1 MLNVGDTAPAFTLN
15 DQTGTARGLDTY
27 TNQWILLYFY
37 PKDDTPGCTKEA
49 CGLQS
54 RLSAIKRYNGVVL
67 GVSKDSVK
75 SHEKFAKRYKLEFPL
90 LADEETKVCQAY
102 GVWQQKSF
110 LGKKYMG
117 ILRVSYLIDPKGVIA
132 KVYPEVN
139 PEEHAGEIVDDLK
152 ALQK

>member
-1 MLNVGDTAPAFTLN
+1 MLNVGDTAPDFTLQ
-15 DQTGTARGLDTY
+15 DQHGSDRSLGMYAG
-27 TNQWILLYFY
+27 QWVLLYFY

-49 CGLQS
+49 CALQS
-54 RLSAIKRYNGVVL
+54 RLTGIKKLKAEVL

-75 SHEKFAKRYKLEFPL
+75 SHQKFAKRYKLEFPL

-102 GVWQQKSF
+102 GVWQEKSF
-110 LGKKYMG
+110 MGKKYMG
-117 ILRVSYLIDPKGVIA
+117 ILRASFLIDPKGKIA

-139 PEEHAGEIVDDLK
+139 PEEHAGEILDDLK

>member
-1 MLNVGDTAPAFTLN
+1 MLNVGDTAPDFTLQ
-15 DQTGTARGLDTY
+15 DQHGSDRSLGMYKD
-27 TNQWILLYFY
+27 QWVLLYFY

-54 RLSAIKRYNGVVL
+54 RLTAIKKLKAEVL

-75 SHEKFAKRYKLEFPL
+75 SHQKFAKRYKLEFPL

-102 GVWQQKSF
+102 GVWQEKSF
-110 LGKKYMG
+110 MGRKYMG
-117 ILRVSYLIDPKGVIA
+117 ILRASFLIDPKGKIA
-132 KVYPEVN
+132 KVYPEVD
-139 PEEHAGEIVDDLK
+139 PEEHAGEIMDDLK

>member
-1 MLNVGDTAPAFTLN
+1 MLNVGDTAPDFTLQ
-15 DQTGTARGLDTY
+15 DQHGSDRSLGMYAG
-27 TNQWILLYFY
+27 QWVLLYFY

-54 RLSAIKRYNGVVL
+54 RLTAIKKLKAEVL

-75 SHEKFAKRYKLEFPL
+75 SHQKFAKRYKLEFPL

-102 GVWQQKSF
+102 GVWQEKSF
-110 LGKKYMG
+110 MGKKYMG
-117 ILRVSYLIDPKGVIA
+117 ILRASFLIDPKGKIA
-132 KVYPEVN
+132 TVYPEVD
-139 PEEHAGEIVDDLK
+139 PEEHAGEIMDDLK

>member
-1 MLNVGDTAPAFTLN
+1 MLNVGDTAPDFTLQ
-15 DQTGTARGLDTY
+15 DQHGSDRSLGMYAG
-27 TNQWILLYFY
+27 QWVLLYFY

-54 RLSAIKRYNGVVL
+54 RLTGIKKLKAEVL

-75 SHEKFAKRYKLEFPL
+75 SHQKFAKRYKLEFPL

-102 GVWQQKSF
+102 GVWQEKTF
-110 LGKKYMG
+110 MGKKYMG
-117 ILRVSYLIDPKGVIA
+117 ILRASFLIDPKGKIA

-139 PEEHAGEIVDDLK
+139 PEEHAGEIMDDLK
-152 ALQK
+152 ALQR